1 MARRPRPRLARRP
14 RPRLGRPPRPRL
26 GRPLGLGER
35 VVPGFVRR
43 AVLGPCWRVVAG
55 SGGTSSATAGS
66 GSGGAPVGGG
76 DAAGGPQ
83 DGLQAGVLTAGAWD
97 DNLNFGWYLS
107 YLKRTD
113 VSQLAGL
120 PAIPRDARLQIVVTD
135 ASLAPV
141 AGARVTVA
149 DQTGELLAAPAR
161 GDGSLFF
168 FPGIAGAAPGDDL
181 QITAT
186 LGGDTATAVAKVGDD
201 KVSLRLAATHA
212 GPPAALDLA
221 LAVDTT
227 GSMADELQY
236 LKVEMSNISAQV
248 AADFPGVSQR
258 WALIVY
264 RDTEDAYVVRTFDFT
279 DSLPTFQQQIAAQQA
294 DGGGDYPE
302 SPDKALVAANALSW
316 RGQPGSG
323 ARVLFWIADAP
334 HHVGHESTMVSAFET
349 AQQLGI
355 RIYPIAASGA
365 DVVRTS
371 APPDASGTCVLQDG
385 QMVLAL

>member
-1 MARRPRPRLARRP
+1 M
-14 RPRLGRPPRPRL
+14 
-26 GRPLGLGER
+26 
-35 VVPGFVRR
+35 
-43 AVLGPCWRVVAG
+43 
-55 SGGTSSATAGS
+55 
-66 GSGGAPVGGG
+66 
-76 DAAGGPQ
+76 
-83 DGLQAGVLTAGAWD
+83 
-97 DNLNFGWYLS
+97 
-107 YLKRTD
+107 
-113 VSQLAGL
+113 SQLAGL

-221 LAVDTT
+221 LVVDTT